1 MQINLK
7 NVTLACGDNKNKD
20 LINHIIKS
28 LTKFFEF
35 GDIIFNNKI
44 KNLQSYNLWVTKK
57 LKDDIKTD
65 FCLIIQWD
73 GFPINPSKWNEK
85 WLDFDYIGAPWI
97 NHPYPDTNK
106 IGNGGFSLRS
116 KKYLDYT
123 SKINYSGIVPEDVFF
138 CSTNRISE
146 CKYAT
151 YDYAKNFSIEDG
163 KYTNQFGFHGIK
175 TIIMNKKIANIYKNC
190 NNIHPLIKLSQ
201 ESKTDI
207 SFEESYNLELAYKN
221 GIVSN
226 I

>member
-73 GFPINPSKWNEK
+73 GFPINPSKWN
-85 WLDFDYIGAPWI
+85 
-97 NHPYPDTNK
+97 H
-106 IGNGGFSLRS
+106 
-116 KKYLDYT
+116 
-123 SKINYSGIVPEDVFF
+123 
-138 CSTNRISE
+138 
-146 CKYAT
+146 
-151 YDYAKNFSIEDG
+151 
-163 KYTNQFGFHGIK
+163 
-175 TIIMNKKIANIYKNC
+175 
-190 NNIHPLIKLSQ
+190 
-201 ESKTDI
+201 
-207 SFEESYNLELAYKN
+207 
-221 GIVSN
+221 
-226 I
+226 